1 MFVGLI
7 ACKGCLSCLHLVRGC
22 RVLTSGCCRTRRQLW
37 LWRMKDSSSG
47 LSLASAGCWP
57 ALPRVALCGC
67 DTLSGC
73 PLAAGLLPSVILRLD
88 VKLLPRAET
97 LLLTL
102 RPGCSSSD
110 LLGAGGLSPAGLLRA
125 ALSALSA
132 ASTAATTLPMMLRPH
147 VLFAMLA
154 LYRSGQACC
163 IRCAIWTALLGAPT
177 PYRVSI
183 ASMLLL
189 AAACLLCPPVAPLLL
204 AALALCVSI

>member
-1 MFVGLI
+1 MFVGLVT
-7 ACKGCLSCLHLVRGC
+7 CKGCLGCLHVVRSC

-37 LWRMKDSSSG
+37 LCWMKDSSSR

-73 PLAAGLLPSVILRLD
+73 PLTAGLLPSVILRLD

-97 LLLTL
+97 LLMRL
-102 RPGCSSSD
+102 RPGCSSSV
-110 LLGAGGLSPAGLLRA
+110 LLGAGGLTGAGLLRT
-125 ALSALSA
+125 ALSAPCA

-147 VLFAMLA
+147 VLFARLA

-163 IRCAIWTALLGAPT
+163 MRCAIWMALLGAPA
-177 PYRVSI
+177 PYKVSI

-189 AAACLLCPPVAPLLL
+189 AAACLLRPPVAPLLL
-204 AALALCVSI
+204 AAPVLCVSV